1 MLAPRWPSGP
11 ASPILSPPMSLPI
24 PAAPASRTLPRQFA
38 YHVELTPAEVLE
50 RLHADPDIQVIA
62 GYPARGRSDRKFL
75 AELGRDSFRVCQ
87 NLAAGVV
94 DTGPADLRRLALE
107 AELVP
112 TPRGTLVRARF
123 ARGPLSKQAS
133 FYIMWSASFLW
144 LGLTGLTAA
153 KLGLVGAFLA
163 LTVPAFVYDLLRA
176 SGSDDDRLQLLNLMS
191 HMLGPAVL
199 GDNPEENMPYR
210 HGRRLPEAL
219 PARDPD
225 PDDPD
230 GELT

>member
-1 MLAPRWPSGP
+1 
-11 ASPILSPPMSLPI
+11 MSLPTR
-24 PAAPASRTLPRQFA
+24 AAPAIRLLPRQFA
-38 YHVELTPAEVLE
+38 YHVELTPAEVLAH
-50 RLHADPDIQVIA
+50 LSADPDVQVIA
-62 GYPARGRSDRKFL
+62 GYPARGRSDRRFL
-75 AELGRDSFRVCQ
+75 VELGRNSFRVCQ
-87 NLAAGVV
+87 NFAAGVV

-107 AELVP
+107 ADLVP

-133 FYIMWSASFLW
+133 FYIMWTASFMW
-144 LGLTGLTAA
+144 LGLTGITAA

-163 LTVPAFVYDLLRA
+163 LTVPAFVYDLKRA

-191 HMLGPAVL
+191 HLLGPAAL

-210 HGRRLPEAL
+210 HGRRLTAGELA
-219 PARDPD
+219 PAPS
-225 PDDPD
+225 DDPETDD